1 MVDIVVVKV
10 TTNVNTTAY
19 SKVRQSV
26 WHEIFKSQMRY
37 LGLILD
43 LKNLIQ
49 TVLQDTYQT
58 KQVPNIQVC
67 VYLQIYKCDLVR
79 TALVADPPLI
89 TIEALMT
96 LFYPLIESNHRVSYV
111 LWAEVRLEGPGKEDC
126 VGGTQAKL
134 SPKLPPY

>member
-1 MVDIVVVKV
+1 MSTPPPTPKLG
-10 TTNVNTTAY
+10 
-19 SKVRQSV
+19 
-26 WHEIFKSQMRY
+26 IFKSQMRY

-79 TALVADPPLI
+79 TALVAHPPLI

-111 LWAEVRLEGPGKEDC
+111 LWAEVRLEGPGRETAWEGPRLNC
-126 VGGTQAKL
+126 PL
-134 SPKLPPY
+134 NYHLISFP